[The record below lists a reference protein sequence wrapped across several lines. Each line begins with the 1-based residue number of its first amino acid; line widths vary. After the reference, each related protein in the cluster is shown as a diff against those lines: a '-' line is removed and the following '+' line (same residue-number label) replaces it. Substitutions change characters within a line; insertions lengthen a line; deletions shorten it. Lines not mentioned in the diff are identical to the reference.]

1 MKGLYNVLLVD
12 DDQAFRYIVKRFNWK
27 AQGFSVAAEASDG
40 REALEKMAAQ
50 PIDLA
55 IVDIRMPGMD
65 GMEFLQE
72 LQRRQ
77 SKVCVI
83 LLSTY
88 REFEYA
94 QRGIRYGVLDY
105 MMKPVRPK
113 ELEAA
118 LARAFAYLQQPAEN
132 SGAAALSLRA
142 QVSLPEYFAGN
153 ARPSRL
159 VQAICEFG
167 LSHVESGTTLDDVA
181 AALNLSRDYA
191 GRAFRKKTGL
201 AFVEYVTRVKM
212 ERAKKLLA
220 SGQYKNYEVSDRLG
234 YKTPD
239 YFTSLF
245 KKYVGV
251 TPMEYRSS
259 LQKQVFSGKKAEK

>member
-1 MKGLYNVLLVD
+1 MYNVLLVD
-12 DDQAFRYIVKRFNWK
+12 DDQAFRYILKRFDWQG
-27 AQGFSVAAEASDG
+27 QGFCVAAEASDG
-40 REALEKMAAQ
+40 REALEKLAALT
-50 PIDLA
+50 IDLA

-72 LQRRQ
+72 LQQRQ
-77 SKVCVI
+77 SKVSVI

-105 MMKPVRPK
+105 MMKPVRPQ
-113 ELEAA
+113 ELKAA
-118 LARAFAYLQQPAEN
+118 LVRAAGYLQAQQGSP
-132 SGAAALSLRA
+132 GADTLSRRA
-142 QVSLPEYFAGN
+142 QESLPEYFVGN
-153 ARPSRL
+153 ASPSRL
-159 VQAICEFG
+159 VQAICEFVVD
-167 LSHVESGTTLDDVA
+167 HVEAGTTLDDVA
-181 AALNLSRDYA
+181 TALHLSRDYA
-191 GRAFRKKTGL
+191 GRVFRKKTGL
-201 AFVEYVTRVKM
+201 AFVEYVTQVKM
-212 ERAKKLLA
+212 ERAKQLLA

-251 TPMEYRSS
+251 TPLEYRSS
-259 LQKQVFSGKKAEK
+259 LQKQFFSGKKAEK